1 MKAFLVVK
9 KKKKVTAEGAVVLSS
24 VSDIKKYDDSIKWGL
39 ARAGQL
45 LPFSYS
51 RQMEAFIQAYKKRI
65 QERRKGW
72 ADR

>member
-39 ARAGQL
+39 AWAGQP
-45 LPFSYS
+45 LPSSYYK
-51 RQMEAFIQAYKKRI
+51 QMEAFIQTDKK
-65 QERRKGW
+65 
-72 ADR
+72 